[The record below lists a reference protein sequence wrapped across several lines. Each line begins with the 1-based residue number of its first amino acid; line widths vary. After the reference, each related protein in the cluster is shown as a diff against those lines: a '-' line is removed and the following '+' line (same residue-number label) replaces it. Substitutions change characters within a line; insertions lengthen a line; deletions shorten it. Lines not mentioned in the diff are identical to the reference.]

1 MDKNPLNNNFQLVAA
16 ESPMNPNINVTIQNA
31 STIYNG
37 CTCNVL
43 RVKLL
48 ITGDNVAIINN
59 AGIPNNE
66 KMNE

>member
-37 CTCNVL
+37 
-43 RVKLL
+43 
-48 ITGDNVAIINN
+48 
-59 AGIPNNE
+59 
-66 KMNE
+66 